1 MATNKEQFNNDMN
14 ALSNAIN
21 EKTGGTEP
29 MTISEM
35 LNAVKSISSGGV
47 DEDTLYT
54 ELLNGSYGSEQTVN
68 ITLHTEGGPY
78 SEQTAVAVKFGSQPS
93 DDSDVDYYAFDAY
106 FLVDSKNNIYYTTAD
121 NLKIDVPPVVYI
133 WQRKVDSLAG
143 YRLNNLFYNAGVGYS
158 NATKV
163 DLKDGD
169 VLSLVSTLLD

>member
-35 LNAVKSISSGGV
+35 TNAVKSISSGN
-47 DEDTLYT
+47 EDTIYT

-68 ITLHTEGGPY
+68 ITLNINGGGL
-78 SEQTAVAVKFGSQPS
+78 SEQTEVAVKFGSQPS
-93 DDSDVDYYAFDAY
+93 DDGDVDYYAFDE
-106 FLVDSKNNIYYTTAD
+106 FSLCDSKNDTYYTTAD
-121 NLKIDVPPVVYI
+121 NLKIDVSPVAYI

-143 YRLNNLFYNAGVGYS
+143 YRLNGSFSNAGVGYA

-169 VLSLVSTLLD
+169 VITLVSTSLD

>member
-35 LNAVKSISSGGV
+35 ANAVKSISSGGI
-47 DEDTLYT
+47 DENTLYT
-54 ELLNGSYGSEQTVN
+54 ELLNGSYGNEQTVN
-68 ITLHTEGGPY
+68 ITLNTTGGGLSKQTE
-78 SEQTAVAVKFGSQPS
+78 VAVKFGSQPS
-93 DDSDVDYYAFDAY
+93 DDSDVDYFAY
-106 FLVDSKNNIYYTTAD
+106 LESVLYDSKNDAYYHPSD
-121 NLKIDVPPVVYI
+121 NLKIDVSPVAYI

-143 YRLNNLFYNAGVGYS
+143 YKLNGSFSNAGVGYS

-169 VLSLVSTLLD
+169 VLTLVSTSLD